1 MQVAMV
7 TFSLLG
13 GFAGTALEAQG
24 APTPFASQ
32 YAIGCASLCTLTV
45 LIGQYHVATGTAKET
60 RIASLLRFDFTLTG
74 QHRRP
79 KSV

>member
-1 MQVAMV
+1 MV

-32 YAIGCASLCTLTV
+32 YAFSCASL
-45 LIGQYHVATGTAKET
+45 
-60 RIASLLRFDFTLTG
+60 
-74 QHRRP
+74 
-79 KSV
+79 